1 MCFDSY
7 CFYLA
12 VYKVSNLIAPYKS
25 YHYQQNQLFQFI
37 QRCNVRALNIEAANL
52 IKREQGLNL
61 LPFFVIIYAY
71 PGSLR
76 ETRIQK

>member
-52 IKREQGLNL
+52 ITREQDLNL
-61 LPFFVIIYAY
+61 LPFFCNN
-71 PGSLR
+71 LR
-76 ETRIQK
+76 LSWLVT